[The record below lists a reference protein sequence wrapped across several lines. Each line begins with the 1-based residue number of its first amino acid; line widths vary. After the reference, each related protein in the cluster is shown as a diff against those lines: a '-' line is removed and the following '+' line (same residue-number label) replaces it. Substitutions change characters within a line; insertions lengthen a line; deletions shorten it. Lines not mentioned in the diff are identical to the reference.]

1 MVDTKKYCF
10 IHIPKNAGTAIVK
23 SLNREIVWYVGHH
36 SIGVQSLS
44 LPKDI
49 KCFAVVRNPFA
60 RLLSWFMYH
69 KGSGNVGAT
78 HLKHYR
84 LTDSFKQWVIEK
96 KCFHDDSNVSDYPK
110 FLPKDNQD
118 IYCQNNWIKNTAGIP
133 CKILRY
139 ENLNEEWENFRG
151 ELQAEKLK
159 IENETRIKYHTYD
172 KNDWRSHYDQE
183 TIDCVSN
190 MPGIK
195 EDMETFNYTFEED

>member
-69 KGSGNVGAT
+69 KGSEFVNVFP
-78 HLKHYR
+78 LK
-84 LTDSFKQWVIEK
+84 
-96 KCFHDDSNVSDYPK
+96 VSY
-110 FLPKDNQD
+110 
-118 IYCQNNWIKNTAGIP
+118 
-133 CKILRY
+133 
-139 ENLNEEWENFRG
+139 
-151 ELQAEKLK
+151 
-159 IENETRIKYHTYD
+159 
-172 KNDWRSHYDQE
+172 
-183 TIDCVSN
+183 
-190 MPGIK
+190 
-195 EDMETFNYTFEED
+195 